1 MAISTRRSRTQETNI
16 WPGFVDA
23 LAALLMVIIFVLMI
37 FIVAQF
43 YLTQLLSG
51 RDDDLAKL
59 QGQILELGELLSI
72 ERTTNAKLAN
82 NIDRLNESLVI
93 ATTKQETLNSKISKL
108 IILNESLAGQ
118 VNILT
123 AERDALD
130 KNLKLSQSS
139 LAMSQS
145 DLEGAL
151 QQLKNI
157 ETELE
162 AKTLQNKQTK
172 KELDGTRK
180 LSLLMQS
187 DLDEA
192 RDLLQKIIIK
202 LSKEKLHLVNLKEL
216 NKELN
221 SKYSTT
227 TNQLNAQILALKR
240 EMMSLNDILKK
251 SEMENELKNVKIVDL
266 GRKLNRA
273 LASRVQELAKFRSE
287 FFGRLQDVLKNR
299 RDIRT
304 VGDRFV
310 FQSEVLFASGASD
323 IATAGKKELAQL
335 ARTLNSIAPN
345 IPKKINW
352 ILQIEG
358 HTDHIPI
365 SNKRFQNNWEL
376 SAARAISVVEF
387 LIGQGVPA
395 DRLSAAGYGEFQP
408 LDKRRDEIGN
418 RRNRRIEMK
427 LTQR

>member
-93 ATTKQETLNSKISKL
+93 ATTKQETLNSKIAEL
-108 IILNESLAGQ
+108 IILNESLGGQ

-162 AKTLQNKQTK
+162 AKALQNKQTK
-172 KELDGTRK
+172 KELDETRK

>member
-93 ATTKQETLNSKISKL
+93 ATTKQETLNSKIAEL
-108 IILNESLAGQ
+108 IILNESLGGQ

-130 KNLKLSQSS
+130 ENLKLSQSS

-221 SKYSTT
+221 AKYSTS
-227 TNQLNAQILALKR
+227 TNQLNAQILALRR

-310 FQSEVLFASGASD
+310 FQSEVLFSSGASD

>member
-93 ATTKQETLNSKISKL
+93 ATTKQETLNSKISEL
-108 IILNESLAGQ
+108 IILNESLGGQ

-172 KELDGTRK
+172 KELDETRK

-192 RDLLQKIIIK
+192 RDLLQKIIVK

>member
-93 ATTKQETLNSKISKL
+93 ATTKQETLNSKISEL
-108 IILNESLAGQ
+108 IILKESLGGQ

-130 KNLKLSQSS
+130 ENLKLSQSS

-227 TNQLNAQILALKR
+227 TNQLNAQILALKK

>member
-93 ATTKQETLNSKISKL
+93 ATTKQETLNSKIAEL
-108 IILNESLAGQ
+108 IILNESLGGQ

-323 IATAGKKELAQL
+323 IATAGKKELTQL